1 MLFAAIWMDL
11 EIVIL
16 NEVNQTEKEKYFN
29 IPYMQ
34 NLKRNYTNELYKK
47 ETDSEA

>member
-1 MLFAAIWMDL
+1 MDGL
-11 EIVIL
+11 RVNGHIFTYIRLTGLIL
-16 NEVNQTEKEKYFN
+16 SEVRKRE

-34 NLKRNYTNELYKK
+34 NLKRNYTNELYKT